1 MGLSELEIGNE
12 KKYSEK
18 AGCCFFASALCVY
31 VRMRVRQKKKD
42 PATQQVLKISITPEP
57 SPSPEPDK
65 MDQNA
70 VVKNGNITMVN
81 EYLVNRGQAED
92 KETDSRADENSEN
105 TENPEPETDNGSD
118 TEDWEDIIEE

>member
-1 MGLSELEIGNE
+1 M
-12 KKYSEK
+12 KKNTTRKLTVVSLLL
-18 AGCCFFASALCVY
+18 LCVF
-31 VRMRVRQKKKD
+31 MSGCGCGKKKKD

-105 TENPEPETDNGSD
+105 PEPETDNGSD
-118 TEDWEDIIEE
+118 TGNQEDIIEE